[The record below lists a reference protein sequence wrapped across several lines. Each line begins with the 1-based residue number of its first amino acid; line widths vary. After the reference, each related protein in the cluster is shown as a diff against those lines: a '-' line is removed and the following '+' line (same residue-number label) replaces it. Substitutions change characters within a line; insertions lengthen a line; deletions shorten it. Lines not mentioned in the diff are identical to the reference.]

1 MTNLATRISLRND
14 VLSNWLSSTIVLNK
28 GEVAL
33 ARLDGDKYEMRVGV
47 GDKTWSQLSGG
58 GIVIPA
64 ENVAGLT
71 ETISQLSTSYYETS
85 AIAELTGDFV
95 NGDIAVEKKDIV
107 SADNTVQQYTAY
119 RWSLVDGTYKW
130 AALDGNYSADNVYFS
145 NNMVMTYAFG
155 KYTVPNTGS
164 YELSCKG
171 KSVAAVI
178 NDAFAKTQSGT
189 KSAPTFT
196 YTLGSYTASKEVGET
211 YTIPAA
217 TLKMTSIGSYQY
229 SPYGATGITVP
240 ALCATVKSP
249 EFDAKQNSAALN
261 ATNGSNTLATN
272 AGTTVH
278 SYADTAATYTYTAS
292 ATYTEGATPKNNIGG
307 NDPGNK
313 IPSST
318 YTKNDLKAT
327 FTGYRKGFYGYRLA
341 SESRLNFD
349 QMTSNDIRSNIH
361 ATVWN
366 ATTGAWPTSFTVPA
380 NSTQI
385 IFAVPTTAKDY
396 NSHKYIKM
404 SNIALGTYY
413 FDNDGLL
420 RAPANNL
427 SVDGYV
433 AGKDGIAY
441 HIWTINPEG
450 AFNADTVY
458 TITYGATKQQ

>member
-14 VLSNWLSSTIVLNK
+14 VLSNWTSSTIVLNK

-64 ENVAGLT
+64 ENVTGLT
-71 ETISQLSTSYYETS
+71 ETISQLSTSYYETTD
-85 AIAELTGDFV
+85 IGELTGTYV
-95 NGDIAVEKKDIV
+95 NGDIAVEKKDI
-107 SADNTVQQYTAY
+107 DGTHQQYTAY

-130 AALDGNYSADNVYFS
+130 AALDGNYSAENVYFPK
-145 NNMVMTYAFG
+145 NMTMTYTFG
-155 KYTVPNTGS
+155 KYTVPSSGS

-171 KSVAAVI
+171 KSVADMI

-189 KSAPTFT
+189 KSNPTFT

-217 TLKMTSIGSYQY
+217 TLKMTSVGSYQY
-229 SPYGATGITVP
+229 GPATGITVP
-240 ALCATVKSP
+240 ANSATVKSP
-249 EFDAKQNSAALN
+249 EFAEKKNSAAMT
-261 ATNGSNTLATN
+261 ATNGSNTLATS
-272 AGTTVH
+272 AGMTQH
-278 SYADTAATYTYTAS
+278 SYTDTAAKYTYTATAS
-292 ATYTEGATPKNNIGG
+292 YTEGAVPKNNVGG
-307 NDPGNK
+307 DDPGNK
-313 IPSST
+313 IPAGT
-318 YTKNDLKAT
+318 FTKSETAT

-341 SESRLNFD
+341 SESRLDFNN
-349 QMTSNDIRSNIH
+349 MTSNDIRNNIH

-385 IFAVPTTAKDY
+385 IFAVPAKAEDY
-396 NSHKYIKM
+396 SSHKYIKM

-413 FDNDGLL
+413 FDNNGLL
-420 RAPANNL
+420 RTPANNL
-427 SVDGYV
+427 SVDG
-433 AGKDGIAY
+433 AASGTGMAY
-441 HIWTINPEG
+441 HIWTINPDG

-458 TITYGATKQQ
+458 TITYGSTKQQ